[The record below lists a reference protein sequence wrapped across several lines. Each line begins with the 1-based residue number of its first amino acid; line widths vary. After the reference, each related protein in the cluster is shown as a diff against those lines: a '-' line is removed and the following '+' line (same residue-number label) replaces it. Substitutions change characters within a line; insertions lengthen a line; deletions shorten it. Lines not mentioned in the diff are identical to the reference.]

1 MPINNKF
8 IDNSNN
14 KETLN
19 ITNQY
24 KNFKQIVNTFYN
36 DGKYYEKLN
45 GELKL
50 IGPSTFF
57 EFNGTEVKMNLY
69 VDLKEKK
76 WNNKYLNLFNFK
88 FIEM

>member
-36 DGKYYEKLN
+36 EEIDDISQDEEV
-45 GELKL
+45 ELK
-50 IGPSTFF
+50 
-57 EFNGTEVKMNLY
+57 NKGTVKLEPKIIYDKFSRRYASRVQNR
-69 VDLKEKK
+69 
-76 WNNKYLNLFNFK
+76 NKQDV
-88 FIEM
+88 

>member
-36 DGKYYEKLN
+36 EEIDDISQDEEI
-45 GELKL
+45 ELKNK
-50 IGPSTFF
+50 G
-57 EFNGTEVKMNLY
+57 EDENNG
-69 VDLKEKK
+69 
-76 WNNKYLNLFNFK
+76 
-88 FIEM
+88 